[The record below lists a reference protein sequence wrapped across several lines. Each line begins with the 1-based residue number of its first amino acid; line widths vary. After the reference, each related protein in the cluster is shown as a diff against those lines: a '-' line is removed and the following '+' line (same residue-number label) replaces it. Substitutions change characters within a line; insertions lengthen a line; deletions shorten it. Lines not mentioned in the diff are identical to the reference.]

1 MAGLLKAGFG
11 ASCITPPLPC
21 RLDGY
26 VRRQSLSRQ
35 VSTQLWAR
43 SIVLDDGEA
52 RVGWVTC
59 ELLEVDR
66 SLVADIRAAV
76 EATGPLAGRDLLV
89 SATHTHAG
97 PDLYRDWDD
106 DDLGHRDARAVYRG
120 FLPLA
125 VASSLVSAVQDLS
138 PAALA
143 WTEEAVD
150 GVAADRRSA
159 TARPQRLSV
168 LSATADGHLKGL
180 VVIFPCHGTVLG
192 PSNLAV
198 SGDIVGAC
206 TQALEASTGATGRC
220 AWAQG
225 AAGDI
230 STRSTRRSRAQPE
243 VERLGSLVAAAAQ
256 RALGRACPVAPEPS
270 IRLGRAVVPLPH
282 RSAEQFVAFDAV
294 GPSARADEDRSE
306 AALAEEAAAARN
318 LRRDGSRQPEHD
330 AEVAVLRIGEV
341 TICFVPGEPFNSIE
355 RAVVEKTGLNELRV
369 VGYSNGAPGYIF
381 GPDEDRDGGYEVMS
395 SPLTGEAGPRI
406 VAACTKLVLSQE

>member
-1 MAGLLKAGFG
+1 VAGLLRAGFG

-26 VRRQSLSRQ
+26 SRRQSLSRQ
-35 VSTQLWAR
+35 AATQLWAR

-52 RVGWVTC
+52 RFGWVVC
-59 ELLEVDR
+59 DLLEVNR
-66 SLVADIRAAV
+66 SLVADVRAAV
-76 EATGPLAGRDLLV
+76 EATGCLAGRDVMV

-106 DDLGHRDARAVYRG
+106 DDLGHRDARATYRG

-143 WTEEAVD
+143 WAEEAVD
-150 GVAADRRSA
+150 GVATDRRSA
-159 TARPQRLSV
+159 TSRPQRLSV
-168 LSATADGHLKGL
+168 LSATFDGRLKGL

-206 TQALEASTGATGRC
+206 IQALETSTGASGRC

-225 AAGDI
+225 AAGDV
-230 STRSTRRSRAQPE
+230 STRRTRRGRAQPE

-256 RALGRACPVAPEPS
+256 RALGRAARVASEPS
-270 IRLGRAVVPLPH
+270 IGLERAAVPLPH
-282 RSAEQFVAFDAV
+282 KSVEQFAAFDVV
-294 GPSARADEDRSE
+294 GPSARDDEDRSE
-306 AALAEEAAAARN
+306 VALAEEAAAARN
-318 LRRDGSRQPEHD
+318 ERREGGRQPEHE
-330 AEVAVLRIGEV
+330 AEVAVLRIGDV
-341 TICFVPGEPFNSIE
+341 TICFVPGEPFGSVE
-355 RAVVEKTGLNELRV
+355 RAIVEETGLNELRV

-381 GPDEDRDGGYEVMS
+381 GPDEERDGGYEVMS
-395 SPLTGEAGPRI
+395 SPLTSEAWARV
-406 VAACTKLVLSQE
+406 VAAGTKLVLSQV

>member
-26 VRRQSLSRQ
+26 SRRQSLSRQ
-35 VSTQLWAR
+35 VTTQLWAR
-43 SIVLDDGEA
+43 SIVLDDSEA
-52 RVGWVTC
+52 RLGWVIC
-59 ELLEVDR
+59 DLLEVSR
-66 SLVADIRAAV
+66 SLVADVRAAV
-76 EATGPLAGRDLLV
+76 EATGCLPGRDVMV

-106 DDLGHRDARAVYRG
+106 DDLGPRDARATYRG

-143 WTEEAVD
+143 WAEEAVD
-150 GVAADRRSA
+150 GVAADRRS
-159 TARPQRLSV
+159 TSARPQRLSV
-168 LSATADGHLKGL
+168 LSATFDGRLKGL

-206 TQALEASTGATGRC
+206 VQALETSTGATGRC

-256 RALGRACPVAPEPS
+256 RALGRAGRVAREPS
-270 IRLGRAVVPLPH
+270 IGLERASVPLPH
-282 RSAEQFVAFDAV
+282 RSAEQFAAFDVA
-294 GPSARADEDRSE
+294 GPAARGDDDRSE

-318 LRRDGSRQPEHD
+318 QRLDGRRQPEHE
-330 AEVAVLRIGEV
+330 AEVAVLSIGEV
-341 TICFVPGEPFNSIE
+341 TICFVPGEPFGSVE
-355 RAVVEKTGLNELRV
+355 RAIVEKTGLDELRV

-381 GPDEDRDGGYEVMS
+381 GPDEERDGGYEVMS
-395 SPLTGEAGPRI
+395 SPLTAEAWVRV
-406 VAACTKLVLSQE
+406 VAAGTKLVLSQV